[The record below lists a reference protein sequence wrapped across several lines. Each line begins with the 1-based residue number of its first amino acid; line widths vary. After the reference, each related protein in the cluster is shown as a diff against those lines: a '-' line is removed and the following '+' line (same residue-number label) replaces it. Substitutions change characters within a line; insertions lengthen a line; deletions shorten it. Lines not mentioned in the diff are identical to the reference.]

1 MCDDV
6 AKAKAIW
13 KKVEEGP
20 FARMKEGLISNEDVK
35 VLATLNGNILSI
47 KILAKAP
54 NDAGIDLPEEL
65 QTGLKDVD

>member
-20 FARMKEGLISNEDVK
+20 FASIKEGMVIEGIIDKDVK
-35 VLATLNGNILSI
+35 VMATLNENILSI
-47 KILAKAP
+47 KILS
-54 NDAGIDLPEEL
+54 
-65 QTGLKDVD
+65 

>member
-6 AKAKAIW
+6 SEVQAIW
-13 KKVEEGP
+13 KKIEEGP
-20 FARMKEGLISNEDVK
+20 FARLKEVLISNEDVK
-35 VLATLNGNILSI
+35 VMPTLNGNILSI

-54 NDAGIDLPEEL
+54 NELGIDLPEEL

>member
-6 AKAKAIW
+6 AKAKEIW
-13 KKVEEGP
+13 KRFEEGP
-20 FARMKEGLISNEDVK
+20 FARFKEILMSNEDVK
-35 VLATLNGNILSI
+35 VMPTLNGNILSI

-54 NDAGIDLPEEL
+54 NELGIDLPEEL